1 MIKAKGWAAF
11 GPSSPLGA
19 YSFERREVGERD
31 VQIDISHC
39 GICHSDL
46 HTVRGDWG
54 PQSYPI
60 VPGHEIVGR
69 VAKVGAKVDKLAV
82 GDLAG
87 VGCFVD
93 SCGRCPQCERGDEQF
108 CEHGA
113 SFTYASVEQDG
124 ATPTQGGY
132 STTIVVRQEYA
143 LKIAKGQPLERVAP
157 LLCAGIT
164 TYSPLRRYRV
174 GKGTRVGVLGLGGL
188 GHMAVKLAAAMGA
201 EVTLLST
208 KPLKKADAQR
218 LGAHD
223 FAVHTEEADWQRVRG
238 RFDLV
243 IDTVSA
249 AHDLDHYVDL
259 LGVGGTLVL
268 VGAPQDLGKIGA
280 FSLIGKRRAIAGSLI
295 GGIRETQEMLDF
307 CAQHGVLADVET
319 IRAQEADQAY
329 ARMLRS
335 DVRYRFVID
344 CDSLR

>member
-1 MIKAKGWAAF
+1 MLETHGWASFDA
-11 GPSSPLGA
+11 SSPLRA
-19 YSFERREVGERD
+19 HAFQRREPGERD
-31 VQIDISHC
+31 VLIEITHC

-69 VAKVGAKVDKLAV
+69 VARVGAKVDKLAV

-93 SCGRCPQCERGDEQF
+93 SCRTCDQCKRGEEQF
-108 CEHGA
+108 CDAGT
-113 SFTYASVEQDG
+113 SFTYASLERDG
-124 ATPTQGGY
+124 VTRTQGGY
-132 STTIVVRQEYA
+132 STRIVVDQDYA
-143 LKIAKGQPLERVAP
+143 LKIAAGLPLDRVAP

-164 TYSPLRRYRV
+164 TYSPLRKYHV

-201 EVTLLST
+201 DVTLLST
-208 KPLKKADAQR
+208 TRAKKLDAER

-223 FAVHTEEADWQRVRG
+223 FAVHTDDADWKRVRG
-238 RFDLV
+238 RFDVV

-249 AHDLDHYVDL
+249 AHDLGRFVDL
-259 LGVGGTLVL
+259 LAVDGTLVL
-268 VGAPQDLGKIGA
+268 VGAPDDLGKLGA
-280 FSLIGKRRAIAGSLI
+280 FSLIGRRRSVAGSLI

-307 CAQHGVLADVET
+307 CAANGVLADVET
-319 IRAQEADQAY
+319 IAAQQVDAAY
-329 ARMLRS
+329 ARMLKS

-344 CDSLR
+344 CGSLR